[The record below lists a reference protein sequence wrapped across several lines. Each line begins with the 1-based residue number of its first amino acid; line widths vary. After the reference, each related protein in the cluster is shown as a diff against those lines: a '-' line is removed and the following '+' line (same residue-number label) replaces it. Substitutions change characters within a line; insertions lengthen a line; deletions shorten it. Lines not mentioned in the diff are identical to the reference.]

1 MSAATDRFLRA
12 VETEPKTG
20 SGERL
25 ARVWVRVY
33 HHNRILLELMLSL
46 SRSDYN
52 ASLNAISVVTSINLP
67 SYLFLAPF
75 HHLISFFT
83 LPPPFRSPLHLSHLL
98 IEQLKNKT
106 NMTNP
111 SVTQAPTKTIC
122 VFCGSS
128 FGNSPDFSTSAT
140 KLGQLMASKNYGLV
154 YGGGTTGLMGA
165 IAKSIASNG
174 VYVHGIIPDALV
186 SKERVSAED
195 IEKMNE
201 SIKNNVNNH
210 KGETP
215 LDDSYGKTTIVT
227 DMHTRKKLMGQEA
240 DAFIAL
246 PGGFGTLEEL
256 FEITTW
262 SQLGIH
268 QKPII
273 LFNMNGFYDELIV
286 FINKAIENGFISENN
301 GKILQIANTCEEV
314 IEKLENYTVPEG
326 RFNLTWKN
334 Q

>member
-1 MSAATDRFLRA
+1 
-12 VETEPKTG
+12 
-20 SGERL
+20 
-25 ARVWVRVY
+25 
-33 HHNRILLELMLSL
+33 
-46 SRSDYN
+46 
-52 ASLNAISVVTSINLP
+52 
-67 SYLFLAPF
+67 
-75 HHLISFFT
+75 
-83 LPPPFRSPLHLSHLL
+83 
-98 IEQLKNKT
+98 
-106 NMTNP
+106 MTNQ
-111 SVTQAPTKTIC
+111 SVTPQPTKTIC

-128 FGNSPDFSTSAT
+128 FGNSAAFAT
-140 KLGQLMASKNYGLV
+140 EASKLGQLMASKNYGLV

-165 IAKSIASNG
+165 IAKSIASNN

-186 SKERVSAED
+186 SKERVSSED
-195 IEKMNE
+195 IDKINDQ
-201 SIKNNVNNH
+201 IKNSVNNH

-215 LDDSYGKTTIVT
+215 LDDSYGKTTIVS

-240 DAFIAL
+240 DAFIAM

-286 FINKAIENGFISENN
+286 FINKSIKNGFISENN

-314 IEKLENYTVPEG
+314 IEKLDNYVVPEG